1 MNTRRRFLQASSL
14 AIAGSLSDRV
24 ARAQQTAGMVPPAQA
39 MIKRDYWNDLPDYV
53 SSVVN
58 AARRNRKAELAKLK
72 TEAQVKQ
79 RASFVT
85 NKVWELIG
93 GKLEKTPLN
102 VQNVGAV
109 DRTDYRIEKVIFE
122 SQPEFYVPAH
132 LYVPKSGNG
141 PFPSI
146 ISPLGHAQNGKLYRS
161 YQILFQN
168 LARKGFVVLTWD
180 PPGQGERFQYP
191 IEGTNRSRYG
201 PTGEHD
207 KFGLPALLTGSTTTQ
222 FEAWDA
228 VRALD
233 YLLSRPEVDSKR
245 IGCCGHSG
253 GGTMTMYLSALEP
266 RIHVAIVVEGHTENV
281 AGANYEPP
289 GAFADA
295 EQNIIGSLNLGI
307 DRGDLLCAF
316 APKPL
321 LICFTHMDSG
331 LTYSP
336 HYEQGTREIHQEV
349 DAQYS
354 VFGAAAKT
362 NLFASNLPH
371 DYDVFHR
378 RATYDWFNKW
388 LENPSAD
395 SKEAEFDDAP
405 DTVLNCT
412 STGQIL
418 TSLGGRPAY
427 RVNADR
433 LHSIKASR
441 GSASV
446 SKEHVRQV
454 LPGILGLGTERAPVR
469 SSVLS
474 TNRRGDWS
482 IEEIQFH
489 SEPNVRVPGW
499 FLKPAGGE
507 SKHGVA
513 IVLLSSAKNH
523 IFDFDKEDLLN
534 AAAKR
539 NLALCAID
547 VRGLGQGSPR
557 LPSSGPSFYG
567 HGMDMA
573 YGYVCLTAGSPI
585 AGQRVW
591 DALRCVDYLQ
601 MRPDVDSSRIGVF
614 ADGYTGV
621 EAIFAAALDDRI
633 RGLLLRETLSDL
645 SSIVEAEDYNLKYA
659 SFVFGVLRHFDLPE
673 ICGTLAPRPV
683 WLLNAADPSGERL
696 ALSQVDAKYNSA
708 AKAFVQ
714 PEPHGEIFGEW
725 MKSWA

>member
-1 MNTRRRFLQASSL
+1 
-14 AIAGSLSDRV
+14 
-24 ARAQQTAGMVPPAQA
+24 
-39 MIKRDYWNDLPDYV
+39 
-53 SSVVN
+53 
-58 AARRNRKAELAKLK
+58 
-72 TEAQVKQ
+72 
-79 RASFVT
+79 
-85 NKVWELIG
+85 
-93 GKLEKTPLN
+93 
-102 VQNVGAV
+102 
-109 DRTDYRIEKVIFE
+109 
-122 SQPEFYVPAH
+122 
-132 LYVPKSGNG
+132 LYVPKSGKG
-141 PFPSI
+141 PFPGI

-161 YQILFQN
+161 YQTLFQN
-168 LARKGFVVLTWD
+168 LARKGYVVLTWD

-191 IEGTNRSRYG
+191 IDGTDRSRYG

-207 KFGLPALLTGSTTTQ
+207 KFGLPALLIGSTTTQ

-233 YLLSRPEVDSKR
+233 YLLTRPEVDGNR

-253 GGTMTMYLSALEP
+253 GGTMTMFLSALEP
-266 RIHVAIVVEGHTENV
+266 RIKVAIVVEGHTENI

-295 EQNIIGSLNLGI
+295 EQNIIGSLPLGI

-349 DAQYS
+349 KDQYS

-395 SKEAEFDDAP
+395 NKEGEFDDAP
-405 DTVLNCT
+405 DSVLNCT

-433 LHSIKASR
+433 LQAIQRSR
-441 GSASV
+441 ARS
-446 SKEHVRQV
+446 SKEQVQKV
-454 LPGILGLGTERAPVR
+454 LPGILGLGAERGPIR
-469 SSVLS
+469 GTVLS
-474 TNRRGDWS
+474 TNRRGNWV

-489 SEPNVRVPGW
+489 SEPAVRVPGW
-499 FLKPAGGE
+499 FLKPARGE
-507 SKHGVA
+507 SKRGVA
-513 IVLLSSAKNH
+513 VVLLSSAKNH
-523 IFDFDKEDLLN
+523 IFDFDKEDLLG
-534 AAAKR
+534 AAAKQ
-539 NLALCAID
+539 NVALCAID
-547 VRGLGQGSPR
+547 VRGLGQGNPR

-573 YGYVCLTAGSPI
+573 YSYVCLSAGVPLV
-585 AGQRVW
+585 GQRVW
-591 DALRCVDYLQ
+591 DALRCVDYLHT
-601 MRPDVDSSRIGVF
+601 RPDVDPSRVGIF
-614 ADGYTGV
+614 ADGFTGV
-621 EAIFAAALDDRI
+621 EAIFAAALDERV

-645 SSIVEAEDYNLKYA
+645 SSVVEAEDYNLKYA

-673 ICGTLAPRPV
+673 ICGTLVPRPV
-683 WLLNAADPSGERL
+683 WLLNATDPNGETL
-696 ALSQVDAKYNSA
+696 SISQVHAKYGSM
-708 AKAFVQ
+708 AKIFVE
-714 PEPHGEIFGEW
+714 PAPHGGIFREW
-725 MKSWA
+725 MKTWA

>member
-1 MNTRRRFLQASSL
+1 MNTRRRFLQAGSL
-14 AIAGSLSDRV
+14 AIAGSLSDRA
-24 ARAQQTAGMVPPAQA
+24 ARARQSAGMVPPASTVV
-39 MIKRDYWNDLPDYV
+39 KRDYWNDLPGYV

-58 AARRNRKAELAKLK
+58 AARQRRKAELAKLK
-72 TEAQVKQ
+72 TEAQVRR

-85 NKVWELIG
+85 SKVWELIG

-102 VQNVGAV
+102 VQNVGVV
-109 DRTDYRIEKVIFE
+109 DRAGYRIEKLIFE
-122 SQPEFYVPAH
+122 SQPEFYVPGH
-132 LYVPKSGNG
+132 LYIPKSGKG
-141 PFPSI
+141 PFPAI
-146 ISPLGHAQNGKLYRS
+146 ISPLGHAQNGKLFRS
-161 YQILFQN
+161 YQTLFQN
-168 LARKGFVVLTWD
+168 LARQGFVVLTWD

-191 IEGTNRSRYG
+191 IEGTDRSRYG
-201 PTGEHD
+201 PVGEHD
-207 KFGLPALLTGSTTTQ
+207 KFGLPAILTGSTTTQ
-222 FEAWDA
+222 FEIWDA

-233 YLLSRPEVDSKR
+233 YLLDRPEVDGKR

-253 GGTMTMYLSALEP
+253 GGTMTMYLSALES
-266 RIHVAIVVEGHTENV
+266 RIHVAVAVEGHTENV

-295 EQNIIGSLNLGI
+295 EQNIIGSLKLGI

-336 HYEQGTREIHQEV
+336 HYEQGTREIHQEMKE
-349 DAQYS
+349 QYA
-354 VFGAAAKT
+354 VFGAAEKT

-395 SKEAEFDDAP
+395 NKEAEFEDAP
-405 DTVLNCT
+405 DAVLNCT

-427 RVNADR
+427 RINSDR
-433 LHSIKASR
+433 LHAITASR
-441 GSASV
+441 GSAAI
-446 SKEHVRQV
+446 SKDRVRQV
-454 LPGILGLGTERAPVR
+454 LPDVLGLGAERAPVR
-469 SSVLS
+469 GTVLS
-474 TNRRGDWS
+474 RNRYGDWAV
-482 IEEIQFH
+482 EEIQFH
-489 SEPNVRVPGW
+489 SEPTVRVPGW
-499 FLKPAGGE
+499 FLKPADGE
-507 SKHGVA
+507 SRHGVA

-523 IFDFDKEDLLN
+523 IFDFDKGDLLD
-534 AAAKR
+534 AASKQ

-573 YGYVCLTAGSPI
+573 YSYVCLAAGSPI

-601 MRPDVDSSRIGVF
+601 TRNDVDTSRIGIF
-614 ADGYTGV
+614 ADGFTGV
-621 EAIFAAALDDRI
+621 EAVFAAALDDRI
-633 RGLLLRETLSDL
+633 RGVLLRETLSDL

-673 ICGTLAPRPV
+673 ICGTIAPRPV
-683 WLLNAADPSGERL
+683 WLLNATDPNGETL
-696 ALSQVDAKYNSA
+696 AVSRVHEKYGPA
-708 AKAFVQ
+708 AKILVRPA
-714 PEPHGEIFGEW
+714 PHGKVFGEW

>member
-1 MNTRRRFLQASSL
+1 
-14 AIAGSLSDRV
+14 
-24 ARAQQTAGMVPPAQA
+24 MV
-39 MIKRDYWNDLPDYV
+39 KRDYWNDLPDYV

-58 AARRNRKAELAKLK
+58 AARQHRKAELAKLK
-72 TEAQVKQ
+72 TQEQVRQ

-85 NKVWELIG
+85 TKVWELIG

-102 VQNVGAV
+102 VQNAGVV
-109 DRTDYRIEKVIFE
+109 DRGGYRTEKLIFE

-132 LYVPKSGNG
+132 LYVPKSGKG
-141 PFPSI
+141 PFPGI
-146 ISPLGHAQNGKLYRS
+146 ISPLGHAQSGKLYRS
-161 YQILFQN
+161 YQTLFQN
-168 LARKGFVVLTWD
+168 LARKGYVVLTWD
-180 PPGQGERFQYP
+180 PPGQGERFQYS
-191 IEGTNRSRYG
+191 IDGTDRSRYG

-207 KFGLPALLTGSTTTQ
+207 KFGLPALLIGSTTTQ

-233 YLLSRPEVDSKR
+233 YLLTRPEVDGNR

-253 GGTMTMYLSALEP
+253 GGTMTMFLSALEP
-266 RIHVAIVVEGHTENV
+266 RIKVAIVVEGHTENI

-295 EQNIIGSLNLGI
+295 EQNIIGSLPLGI

-349 DAQYS
+349 KDQYS

-395 SKEAEFDDAP
+395 NKEGEFDDAP
-405 DTVLNCT
+405 DSVLNCT

-433 LHSIKASR
+433 LQAIQRSR
-441 GSASV
+441 ARS
-446 SKEHVRQV
+446 SKEQVQKV
-454 LPGILGLGTERAPVR
+454 LPGILGLGAERGPIR
-469 SSVLS
+469 GTVLS
-474 TNRRGDWS
+474 TNRRGNWV

-489 SEPNVRVPGW
+489 SEPAVRVPGW
-499 FLKPAGGE
+499 FLKPARGE
-507 SKHGVA
+507 SKRGVA
-513 IVLLSSAKNH
+513 VVLLSSAKNH
-523 IFDFDKEDLLN
+523 IFDFDKEDLLG
-534 AAAKR
+534 AAAKQ
-539 NLALCAID
+539 NVALCAID
-547 VRGLGQGSPR
+547 VRGLGQGNPR

-573 YGYVCLTAGSPI
+573 YSYVCLSAGVPLV
-585 AGQRVW
+585 GQRVW
-591 DALRCVDYLQ
+591 DALRCVDYLHT
-601 MRPDVDSSRIGVF
+601 RPDVDPSRVGIF
-614 ADGYTGV
+614 ADGFTGV
-621 EAIFAAALDDRI
+621 EAIFAAALDERV

-645 SSIVEAEDYNLKYA
+645 SSVVEAEDYNLKYA

-673 ICGTLAPRPV
+673 ICGTLVPRPV
-683 WLLNAADPSGERL
+683 WLLNATDPNGETL
-696 ALSQVDAKYNSA
+696 SISQVHAKYGSM
-708 AKAFVQ
+708 AKIFVE
-714 PEPHGEIFGEW
+714 PAPHGGIFREW
-725 MKSWA
+725 MKTWA

>member
-14 AIAGSLSDRV
+14 AIAGSLSDRA
-24 ARAQQTAGMVPPAQA
+24 ARAQQTAGMVPPAEA
-39 MIKRDYWNDLPDYV
+39 IIKHDYWNDLPNYL

-58 AARRNRKAELAKLK
+58 TARQRRKAELAKLK
-72 TEAQVKQ
+72 SEAQVHQ
-79 RASFVT
+79 RASFVSS
-85 NKVWELIG
+85 KVWELIG

-102 VQNVGAV
+102 VRNAGAV
-109 DRTDYRIEKVIFE
+109 DRADYRIEKLIFE

-132 LYVPKSGNG
+132 LYVPKSGKG

-146 ISPLGHAQNGKLYRS
+146 ISPLGHAQNGKVFRS
-161 YQILFQN
+161 YQTLFQN

-191 IEGTNRSRYG
+191 VEGTNRSRFG
-201 PTGEHD
+201 SVGEHD
-207 KFGLPALLTGSTTTQ
+207 KFGLPALLIGSTATQ

-233 YLLSRPEVDSKR
+233 YLLSRPEVDSQR

-266 RIHVAIVVEGHTENV
+266 RIHVAVVVEGHTENV

-349 DAQYS
+349 KDQYS

-378 RATYDWFNKW
+378 GATYDWFNKW
-388 LENPSAD
+388 LGNSSGD
-395 SKEAEFDDAP
+395 NKEADFEDAP
-405 DTVLNCT
+405 DSALNCT

-418 TSLGGRPAY
+418 TSVGGRPAY
-427 RVNADR
+427 RINSDR
-433 LHSIKASR
+433 LHSIKAGR

-446 SKEHVRQV
+446 SKDHVRQV
-454 LPGILGLGTERAPVR
+454 LPGILGLRAERAHMR

-474 TNRRGDWS
+474 TNRFKNWA
-482 IEEIQFH
+482 IEEVEFH
-489 SEPNVRVPGW
+489 SEPTVRVPGW
-499 FLKPAGGE
+499 FLKPAGSE
-507 SKHGVA
+507 LKHGVVV
-513 IVLLSSAKNH
+513 VLLSSAKNH
-523 IFDFDKEDLLN
+523 IFDFDKEDLLD
-534 AAAKR
+534 AAAKQ

-547 VRGLGQGSPR
+547 VRGLAQASPR

-573 YGYVCLTAGSPI
+573 YSYVCLAAGVPMP
-585 AGQRVW
+585 GQRVW
-591 DALRCVDYLQ
+591 DALRAVDYLQ
-601 MRPDVDSSRIGVF
+601 SRHDVETSRIAIF
-614 ADGYTGV
+614 ADGFTGV
-621 EAIFAAALDDRI
+621 EAMFAAALDDRI

-683 WLLNAADPSGERL
+683 WLLNATDPNGEHL
-696 ALSQVDAKYNSA
+696 AVSQVHAKYGSSA
-708 AKAFVQ
+708 RIFVR
-714 PEPHGEIFGEW
+714 PEPHGEIFSEW
-725 MKSWA
+725 MKGWA